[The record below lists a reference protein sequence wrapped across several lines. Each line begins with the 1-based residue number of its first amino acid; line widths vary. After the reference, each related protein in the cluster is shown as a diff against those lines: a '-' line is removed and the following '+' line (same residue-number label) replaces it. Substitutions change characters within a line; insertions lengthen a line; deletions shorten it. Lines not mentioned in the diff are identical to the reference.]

1 MQFKLALL
9 GFVPEYEK
17 GIAKKIMYQTKGL
30 ENNNCL
36 VETLVIKNNC
46 YFFKNKKVGN
56 VYRVQTTLNKIFR
69 KIEEISY
76 LNKLKEDALYRDINL
91 IFIRTIGSYPWTL
104 NYFKFLKKQ
113 GKKIILEIPTYPYDM
128 EKNKLSP
135 LNFLDKYYRKKL
147 YKYVDKIVTYSE
159 DKEIWGIPCI
169 NISNGIDLEAVQM
182 VNKQEKDKN
191 LIVFTSVSNCSFW
204 HGIDR
209 FLLSLEKYGQLDSKK
224 EIKFNIVGEGS
235 ESDKIKEIVSKSGY
249 LSKVVNF
256 AGFKSGEDLD
266 HIYDETSIAVGCLGN
281 HRKGIYTIQA
291 LKNKE

>member
-1 MQFKLALL
+1 MKLLYLAK
-9 GFVPEYEK
+9 FSYQNKEDS
-17 GIAKKIMYQTKGL
+17 GILKKIIYQQKAIQ
-30 ENNNCL
+30 NNNINVNL
-36 VETLVIKNNC
+36 ISTDYSYLYFNKDKIKKYN
-46 YFFKNKKVGN
+46 N
-56 VYRVQTTLNKIFR
+56 VYKAKLSWIKDSLTEKYISENDLFYIRNSSVDFGLVLALNKI
-69 KIEEISY
+69 KH
-76 LNKLKEDALYRDINL
+76 
-91 IFIRTIGSYPWTL
+91 
-104 NYFKFLKKQ
+104 
-113 GKKIILEIPTYPYDM
+113 KKIILEIPTYPYDG
-128 EKNKLSP
+128 EKKMNSLKNIITIVSDKISRV
-135 LNFLDKYYRKKL
+135 FLKKSIHR
-147 YKYVDKIVTYSE
+147 IVTYSE

-169 NISNGIDLEAVQM
+169 NISNGIDLEEVQM

-191 LIVFTSVSNCSFW
+191 KIVFTSVSNCSFW

-209 FLLSLEKYGQLDSKK
+209 FLISLEEYGKLDSKK

-235 ESDKIKEIVSKSGY
+235 ESAKLKEIVSKSEY